1 MCAHSLLMFITGY
14 LTKNNRKHNKAG
26 CLGDTRAMLRQ
37 VRERE
42 VGREGGVREEADG
55 DRDASTPDK
64 E

>member
-26 CLGDTRAMLRQ
+26 RLGDMRAMLK

-42 VGREGGVREEADG
+42 VGREGGVREEADD